1 MQMLYNCTRNFGFQ
15 NIGKSVDS
23 VMSLPPL
30 TDFGWSTDDNILS
43 VIRDTEAN
51 VKRVNDT
58 IQCYTKKDVLVKRV
72 A

>member
-1 MQMLYNCTRNFGFQ
+1 
-15 NIGKSVDS
+15 
-23 VMSLPPL
+23 MSLPPL